1 MANIEYQTN
10 MTALVE
16 KIKTAVRCSRLW
28 VLLPGPPGALG
39 AGRVPPP
46 PPPAEPDQA
55 LQAPFEGMSTNT
67 VAPMAQS
74 RGLSQG
80 TAGTSQHSP
89 GDVRSHGI

>member
-46 PPPAEPDQA
+46 HPRPNRTRLCRHLLKE
-55 LQAPFEGMSTNT
+55 
-67 VAPMAQS
+67 
-74 RGLSQG
+74 
-80 TAGTSQHSP
+80 
-89 GDVRSHGI
+89 